1 TDEEQGN
8 REATHMPRASCNG
21 LARARCNRFAGLA
34 DRSRHRRCRTQ
45 RLAPRHAGSCKHAHA
60 RYHLRVLTLEGLET
74 ALLARWGREEMTVYA
89 DYLQS
94 IGDPRGEV
102 I

>member
-1 TDEEQGN
+1 MRNTTPLASWHATIDAVFI
-8 REATHMPRASCNG
+8 RER
-21 LARARCNRFAGLA
+21 
-34 DRSRHRRCRTQ
+34 
-45 RLAPRHAGSCKHAHA
+45 
-60 RYHLRVLTLEGLET
+60 LET

-102 I
+102 IAIDLVNLDTVNEAAWRDRRHDVLAAWLGDDLATRV